1 MRRLASALI
10 LGRRPD
16 DAVGPDDARAGGA
29 RCGGSEAVQVI
40 DALVGFIL
48 DRDVHGSRSRS
59 NVLRAESARDGRRI
73 PHGGTQNAIGGATG
87 KYFIEGGLPMR
98 RRRVGSRKTAV
109 IAAYVILSLA
119 ATAHAECAWVL
130 WSGAA
135 TPLVGYASRQECG
148 GARNDDHALAQLLS
162 RAYARPQA
170 LECRPDSPIIERRST
185 WTWTLWK

>member
-1 MRRLASALI
+1 
-10 LGRRPD
+10 
-16 DAVGPDDARAGGA
+16 
-29 RCGGSEAVQVI
+29 
-40 DALVGFIL
+40 
-48 DRDVHGSRSRS
+48 
-59 NVLRAESARDGRRI
+59 
-73 PHGGTQNAIGGATG
+73 
-87 KYFIEGGLPMR
+87 MR
-98 RRRVGSRKTAV
+98 RRRVGSRKAAV

-135 TPLVGYASRQECG
+135 TPLAGYASRQECE

-185 WTWTLWK
+185 CTWTLWKAAVPTARTRAAELEGSPMESFETRELCEGRRAPGAMNRDERELTLCLPDTVSPRGSSKP